1 MITLEV
7 RFQSPAKL
15 VFGMTLQLRERKEV
29 TKNAKA
35 RLKIMK
41 RKINPA
47 NIMILITVIVLG
59 NLKRN
64 DQSILVARRRRK
76 NLVAR
81 NLKDPDQEAKARILR
96 GVTSHVRSL
105 MMIITKRRIII
116 DLKEASIREID
127 LDVTHAVEV
136 LETKEVI
143 EIEVGVHEIREIIEI
158 EVAVLEIEEII
169 EIGVEVRK
177 VGIPAEGRETMENGT
192 IQ

>member
-1 MITLEV
+1 
-7 RFQSPAKL
+7 